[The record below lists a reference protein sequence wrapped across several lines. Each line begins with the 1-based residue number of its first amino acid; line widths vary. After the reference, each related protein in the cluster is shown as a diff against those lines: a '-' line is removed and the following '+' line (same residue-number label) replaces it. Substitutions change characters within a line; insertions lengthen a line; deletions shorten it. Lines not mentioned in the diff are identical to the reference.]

1 MTGLDTPFTDAEVE
15 NLQRMV
21 DPLSPLDFLWACL
34 RRDWAELPWRLNCD
48 PTS

>member
-15 NLQRMV
+15 N
-21 DPLSPLDFLWACL
+21 L